1 MKLVWQRA
9 AQQDLDQAA
18 AWSARQ
24 AEAVVV
30 AMEHMA
36 SVGWSLGKPTGRAG
50 VRYWPVPPLGVF
62 YRVRADELIV
72 IQVVDVR
79 RLLQA
84 P

>member
-1 MKLVWQRA
+1 M
-9 AQQDLDQAA
+9 
-18 AWSARQ
+18 
-24 AEAVVV
+24 V